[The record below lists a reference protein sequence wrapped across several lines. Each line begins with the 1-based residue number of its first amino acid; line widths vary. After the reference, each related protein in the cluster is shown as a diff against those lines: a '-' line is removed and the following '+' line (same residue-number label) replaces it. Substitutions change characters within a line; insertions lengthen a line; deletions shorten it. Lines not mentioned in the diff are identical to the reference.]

1 VREHNAWQSIDDEI
15 RRVKSAV
22 SQNNIDELED
32 AWYDLEPMTKS
43 CTEPH
48 SDQEWAMNL
57 SKVMA
62 DLAPAL
68 EDQLISKVRRLF
80 MRYHTYVGH
89 RFREVDLE
97 LLSLCTELQRVGEQ
111 IDLLLRQFN
120 K

>member
-1 VREHNAWQSIDDEI
+1 M
-15 RRVKSAV
+15 
-22 SQNNIDELED
+22 SQNKLMELED
-32 AWYDLEPMTKS
+32 AWFDLQPMTQEMIAANPEAEWAINLGTAMANLEPAI
-43 CTEPH
+43 E
-48 SDQEWAMNL
+48 Q
-57 SKVMA
+57 
-62 DLAPAL
+62 
-68 EDQLISKVRRLF
+68 QLNSKVRRLF